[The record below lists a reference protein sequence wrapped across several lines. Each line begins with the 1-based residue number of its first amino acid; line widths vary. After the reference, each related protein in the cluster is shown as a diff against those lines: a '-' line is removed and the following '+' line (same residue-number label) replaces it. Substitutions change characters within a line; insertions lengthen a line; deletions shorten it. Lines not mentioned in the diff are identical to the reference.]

1 MLPPSTNNQS
11 QASGHGCFP
20 SHVWTLCSFYVPLSS
35 FPLACSPLDIQL
47 PDDASLHR
55 GDDLR
60 RHVSSAATGE
70 LICTEGPSFYNN
82 KKKKYP
88 TNFHEHYVTEADK
101 GYTCSCPLPLLRHVI
116 TGWRSVKSSKKL
128 NQRVQLKRAGQ

>member
-101 GYTCSCPLPLLRHVI
+101 GYTCSCPPPSYD
-116 TGWRSVKSSKKL
+116 TSSPDGGRSKAPRSSIK
-128 NQRVQLKRAGQ
+128 GYS